1 MGSCIS
7 AHTGEMTDMLPTAK
21 VITIHGSLREYSVPT
36 KVSEVLDEKP
46 TASFLCCSD
55 ELYMDRAI
63 PALGSHDWIELDQ
76 IYFIL
81 PRSMI
86 DYPLKGQYMAS
97 LAVKAS
103 LALAGG
109 LEKRSSRTSGM
120 RGIQIMPVSEFDE
133 LDQTKIVANFKK
145 SDKPRSRGRESVKAL
160 QSSSRLAAIQEA
172 AEGTL

>member
-1 MGSCIS
+1 MGSCLS
-7 AHTGEMTDMLPTAK
+7 AQSDEMTDMLPTAK
-21 VITIHGSLREYSVPT
+21 VITLDGSLREYSVST

-81 PRSMI
+81 PRSML
-86 DYPLKGQYMAS
+86 DQPLEGKDMAA

-103 LALAGG
+103 LALAGA
-109 LEKRSSRTSGM
+109 LEKRSNRTSGKRV
-120 RGIQIMPVSEFDE
+120 RGW
-133 LDQTKIVANFKK
+133 
-145 SDKPRSRGRESVKAL
+145 
-160 QSSSRLAAIQEA
+160 SSPPTTCS
-172 AEGTL
+172 